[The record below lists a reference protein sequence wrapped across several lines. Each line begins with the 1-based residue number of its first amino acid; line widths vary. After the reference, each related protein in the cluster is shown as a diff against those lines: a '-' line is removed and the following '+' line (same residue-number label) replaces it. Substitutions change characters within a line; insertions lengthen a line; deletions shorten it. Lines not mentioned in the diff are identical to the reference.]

1 MPGVRALIRPRFL
14 VAAALAGVAAGLIG
28 IAMALLLELFEAL
41 FYGVAHGGLLER
53 LAAAPSW
60 RRALAPAMGGLIAGG
75 LWWWLRATGGV
86 ADVESAVVDRS
97 GEAAPRIGLAR
108 PFLDAV
114 TQVLTVGAGNSV
126 GREGAPR
133 LAAGAVAARLATRL
147 GIGRTEGA
155 VLIASAAGA
164 GLAAMYN
171 APLGGAAYAVE
182 LVMVTGMRRRGAL
195 VAVPVCLIATFVSWL
210 HSHGRP
216 AFEVASQG
224 PSSGTVLGLVLL
236 VPIAAALGVGARR
249 LWSWMLTHRVRA
261 LRWLPAAIGAAG
273 LATGLV
279 SLWVPAVVGNGRD
292 AMEVALGAHVPEAS
306 SGAAGAVAV
315 AVLLLGIVVLKP
327 VLTGLTL
334 GAGATGGRLAPSL
347 AVGSSAGA
355 ALAIALHACGVEAG
369 VAVLA
374 IAGAGAVLATTQ
386 RAPVFGIV
394 FTWEL
399 ARAGAWTLTALIAVV
414 MMVMLLVSP
423 TWRQSAVS
431 RLRTSRL
438 R

>member
-1 MPGVRALIRPRFL
+1 MVPGVRALIRPRFL
-14 VAAALAGVAAGLIG
+14 LAAAAAGVAAGLIG
-28 IAMALLLELFEAL
+28 IAMALLLELFESL
-41 FYGVAHGGLLER
+41 FYGISHGGLLER
-53 LAAAPSW
+53 LAAAPPW
-60 RRALAPAMGGLIAGG
+60 RRALAPALGGLVAGG

-86 ADVESAVVDRS
+86 ADVESAVADRS
-97 GEAAPRIGLAR
+97 GQAAPRMGLVR

-147 GIGRTEGA
+147 GIGRSEGA
-155 VLIASAAGA
+155 ILIASAAGA

-182 LVMVTGMRRRGAL
+182 LVMVSGMRRRGAL
-195 VAVPVCLIATFVSWL
+195 VAVPVCLIATLVSWL

-216 AFEVASQG
+216 TFEVASPG
-224 PSSGTVLGLVLL
+224 LSSGTVLGLVLL
-236 VPIAAALGVGARR
+236 VPVTAVLGVGAKR
-249 LWSWMLTHRVRA
+249 LWLWMLAHRVRV
-261 LRWLPAAIGAAG
+261 LRWLPVAIGTAG
-273 LATGLV
+273 LVTGLA
-279 SLWVPAVVGNGRD
+279 SLWVPAIVGNGRD
-292 AMEVALGAHVPEAS
+292 AMEMALGTGLPGAS
-306 SGAAGAVAV
+306 NRAAGAGL
-315 AVLLLGIVVLKP
+315 VLLVGIVALKP

-334 GAGATGGRLAPSL
+334 AAGATGGRLAPSL
-347 AVGSSAGA
+347 AAGSSAGA
-355 ALAIALHACGVEAG
+355 ALAIALHACGVQAS

-374 IAGAGAVLATTQ
+374 LAGAGAVLATTQ

-399 ARAGAWTLTALIAVV
+399 ARAGAWTLVALLAVV
-414 MMVMLLVSP
+414 VAVTLLASP
-423 TWRQSAVS
+423 AWQRTVVS
-431 RLRTSRL
+431 RLRTSRS

>member
-1 MPGVRALIRPRFL
+1 MPGVRALTRPRFL
-14 VAAALAGVAAGLIG
+14 LAAALAGVAAGLVG

-53 LAAAPSW
+53 LAAAPPW
-60 RRALAPAMGGLIAGG
+60 RRVLAPTMGGLVAGG
-75 LWWWLRATGGV
+75 VWWWLRATGGV
-86 ADVESAVVDRS
+86 ADVETAVADRS
-97 GEAAPRIGLAR
+97 GREANRMGLAR

-114 TQVLTVGAGNSV
+114 TQVLTVGSGNSV

-133 LAAGAVAARLATRL
+133 LAAGAVAAGLAARL
-147 GIGRTEGA
+147 GIGRPESA
-155 VLIASAAGA
+155 ILIASAAGA

-182 LVMVTGMRRRGAL
+182 LVMVAGMRQRGAL
-195 VAVPVCLIATFVSWL
+195 VAVPVCVIATLVSWL

-224 PSSGTVLGLVLL
+224 LSSGTLLGLVLL
-236 VPIAAALGVGARR
+236 VPVAAALGVGARR
-249 LWSWMLTHRVRA
+249 LWSWMLARRVRTV
-261 LRWLPAAIGAAG
+261 RWLPVAIGVAG

-292 AMEVALGAHVPEAS
+292 AMEVALGAHVPEDS
-306 SGAAGAVAV
+306 SGAPGAVLV
-315 AVLLLGIVVLKP
+315 MLLGIVALKP

-355 ALAIALHACGVEAG
+355 ALAIALQAGGVEASIS
-369 VAVLA
+369 VLA
-374 IAGAGAVLATTQ
+374 MAGAGAVLATTQ
-386 RAPVFGIV
+386 KAPVFGIV

-399 ARAGAWTLTALIAVV
+399 ARAGTWTLTALIAVV
-414 MMVMLLVSP
+414 LTVMLLTSP
-423 TWRQSAVS
+423 TWRQAAVS
-431 RLRTSRL
+431 RLRSSGKR
-438 R
+438 

>member
-1 MPGVRALIRPRFL
+1 MRALIRPRFL
-14 VAAALAGVAAGLIG
+14 VAAAVAGVAAGLIG
-28 IAMALLLELFEAL
+28 IAMALLLELFESL
-41 FYGVAHGGLLER
+41 FYGISHGGLLER
-53 LAAAPSW
+53 LAAAPPW
-60 RRALAPAMGGLIAGG
+60 RRALAPALGGLVAGG

-86 ADVESAVVDRS
+86 ADVESAVADRS
-97 GEAAPRIGLAR
+97 GQAAPRMGLAR

-147 GIGRTEGA
+147 GIARSEGA
-155 VLIASAAGA
+155 ILIASAAGA

-182 LVMVTGMRRRGAL
+182 LVMVAGMRRRGVL
-195 VAVPVCLIATFVSWL
+195 VAVPVCLIATLVSWL

-216 AFEVASQG
+216 TFEVASPG
-224 PSSGTVLGLVLL
+224 LSSGTVLGLVLL
-236 VPIAAALGVGARR
+236 VPVTAVLGVGARR
-249 LWSWMLTHRVRA
+249 LWLWMLAHRVRV
-261 LRWLPAAIGAAG
+261 LRWLPVAIGTAG
-273 LATGLV
+273 LVTGLA
-279 SLWVPAVVGNGRD
+279 SLWVPAIVGNGRD
-292 AMEVALGAHVPEAS
+292 AMEMALGTGLPGAS
-306 SGAAGAVAV
+306 NRAAGAGL
-315 AVLLLGIVVLKP
+315 VLLVGIVALKP

-334 GAGATGGRLAPSL
+334 AAGATGGRLAPSL
-347 AVGSSAGA
+347 AAGSSAGA
-355 ALAIALHACGVEAG
+355 ALAIALHACGVQAS

-374 IAGAGAVLATTQ
+374 LAGAGAVLATTQ

-399 ARAGAWTLTALIAVV
+399 ARAGAWTLVALFAVV
-414 MMVMLLVSP
+414 VAVTLLASP
-423 TWRQSAVS
+423 AWRRTAASQ
-431 RLRTSRL
+431 LRTSRS

>member
-14 VAAALAGVAAGLIG
+14 VAAAVAGVAAGLIG

-53 LAAAPSW
+53 LSATPPW
-60 RRALAPAMGGLIAGG
+60 RRALAPATGGLVAGG

-86 ADVESAVVDRS
+86 ADVETAVADRS
-97 GEAAPRIGLAR
+97 GQAAARIGLAR

-155 VLIASAAGA
+155 SAAGA

-182 LVMVTGMRRRGAL
+182 LVMVTGMRRRGIL
-195 VAVPVCLIATFVSWL
+195 VAVPVCLIATLVSWL
-210 HSHGRP
+210 HSHGHP
-216 AFEVASQG
+216 TFEVTSPG
-224 PSSGTVLGLVLL
+224 LSSGTVLGLVLL
-236 VPIAAALGVGARR
+236 VPVAAALGVGARR
-249 LWSWMLTHRVRA
+249 LWSWMLAHRVRVP
-261 LRWLPAAIGAAG
+261 RWLPAAIGAAG
-273 LATGLV
+273 LVTGLV
-279 SLWVPAVVGNGRD
+279 SLWVPAIVGNGRD
-292 AMEVALGAHVPEAS
+292 AMEMALGTGLPGAS
-306 SGAAGAVAV
+306 NSAAGAGL
-315 AVLLLGIVVLKP
+315 VLLVGVVALKP

-334 GAGATGGRLAPSL
+334 AAGATGGRLAPSL
-347 AVGSSAGA
+347 AAGSSAGA
-355 ALAIALHACGVEAG
+355 ALAIALQACGVEAG
-369 VAVLA
+369 VAMLA
-374 IAGAGAVLATTQ
+374 LAGAGAVLATTQ

-399 ARAGAWTLTALIAVV
+399 ARAGAWTLMALLTVVLAVT
-414 MMVMLLVSP
+414 LLASP
-423 TWRQSAVS
+423 DLRHTVAL
-431 RLRTSRL
+431 RLRTSRS

>member
-1 MPGVRALIRPRFL
+1 MPGVRALTRPRFL
-14 VAAALAGVAAGLIG
+14 LAAALAGVAAGLVG

-53 LAAAPSW
+53 LAAAPPW
-60 RRALAPAMGGLIAGG
+60 RRVLAPTMGGLVAGG
-75 LWWWLRATGGV
+75 VWWWLRATGGV
-86 ADVESAVVDRS
+86 ADVETAVADRS
-97 GEAAPRIGLAR
+97 GREANRMGLAR

-114 TQVLTVGAGNSV
+114 TQVLTVGSGNSV

-133 LAAGAVAARLATRL
+133 LAAGAVAAGLAARL
-147 GIGRTEGA
+147 GIGRPESA
-155 VLIASAAGA
+155 ILIAAAAGA

-182 LVMVTGMRRRGAL
+182 LVMVAGMRRRGAL
-195 VAVPVCLIATFVSWL
+195 VAVPVCVIATLVSWL

-216 AFEVASQG
+216 AFEIASQG
-224 PSSGTVLGLVLL
+224 LSSGTVLGLVLL
-236 VPIAAALGVGARR
+236 VPVAAALGVGARR
-249 LWSWMLTHRVRA
+249 LWSWMLACRVRA
-261 LRWLPAAIGAAG
+261 VRWLPVAIGVAG
-273 LATGLV
+273 LITGLV

-292 AMEVALGAHVPEAS
+292 AMEVALGAHVPEDS
-306 SGAAGAVAV
+306 SGAPGAVLV
-315 AVLLLGIVVLKP
+315 MLLGIVALKP

-355 ALAIALHACGVEAG
+355 ALAIALQAGGVETSIS
-369 VAVLA
+369 VLA
-374 IAGAGAVLATTQ
+374 MAGAGAVLATTQ
-386 RAPVFGIV
+386 KAPVFGIV

-414 MMVMLLVSP
+414 LTVMLLTSP

-431 RLRTSRL
+431 RLRGSGKR
-438 R
+438 

>member
-1 MPGVRALIRPRFL
+1 MVPGVRALIRPRFL
-14 VAAALAGVAAGLIG
+14 VAAAVAGVAAGLIG
-28 IAMALLLELFEAL
+28 IAMALLLELFESL
-41 FYGVAHGGLLER
+41 FYGISHGGLLER
-53 LAAAPSW
+53 LAAAPPW
-60 RRALAPAMGGLIAGG
+60 RRALAPALGGLVAGG

-86 ADVESAVVDRS
+86 ADVESAVADRS
-97 GEAAPRIGLAR
+97 GQAAPRMGLAR

-147 GIGRTEGA
+147 GIARSEGA
-155 VLIASAAGA
+155 ILIASAAGA

-182 LVMVTGMRRRGAL
+182 LVMVAGMRRRGAL
-195 VAVPVCLIATFVSWL
+195 VAVPVCLIATLVSWL

-216 AFEVASQG
+216 TFEVASPG
-224 PSSGTVLGLVLL
+224 LSSGTVLGLVLL
-236 VPIAAALGVGARR
+236 VPVTAVLGVGARR
-249 LWSWMLTHRVRA
+249 LWLWMLAHRVRV
-261 LRWLPAAIGAAG
+261 LRWLPVAIGTAG
-273 LATGLV
+273 LVTGLA
-279 SLWVPAVVGNGRD
+279 SLWVPAIVGNGRD
-292 AMEVALGAHVPEAS
+292 AMEMALGTGLPGAS
-306 SGAAGAVAV
+306 NRAAGAGL
-315 AVLLLGIVVLKP
+315 VLLVGIVALKP

-334 GAGATGGRLAPSL
+334 AAGATGGRLAPSL
-347 AVGSSAGA
+347 AAGSSAGA
-355 ALAIALHACGVEAG
+355 ALAIALHACGVQAS

-374 IAGAGAVLATTQ
+374 LAGAGAVLATTQ

-399 ARAGAWTLTALIAVV
+399 ARAGAWTLVALFAVV
-414 MMVMLLVSP
+414 VAVTLLASP
-423 TWRQSAVS
+423 AWRRTVAS
-431 RLRTSRL
+431 RLRTSRN